1 MSKGD
6 IEARVIDKF
15 RKLDKKNNKKINL
28 KHKKL
33 EIMKKHNYKA
43 RTSQAYGF
51 SEKAEVETLF
61 LASIE
66 EIKNDLVKK

>member
-6 IEARVIDKF
+6 IEARVIEHF
-15 RKLDKKNNKKINL
+15 RKLDKKNNKKINV

-33 EIMKKHNYKA
+33 EVMKKQNYKA
-43 RTSQAYGF
+43 RTSQAVGF

-61 LASIE
+61 LDSIE
-66 EIKNDLVKK
+66 EIKNDLLKK